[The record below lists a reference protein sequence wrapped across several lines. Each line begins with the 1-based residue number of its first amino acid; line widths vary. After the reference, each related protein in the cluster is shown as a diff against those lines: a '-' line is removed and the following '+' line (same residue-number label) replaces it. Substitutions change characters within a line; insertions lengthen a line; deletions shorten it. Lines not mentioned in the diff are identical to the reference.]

1 MSQLPAVDQKVT
13 QFGAEAEV
21 FPQRQNAASQ
31 RQVVRASE
39 LAQYRYCARA
49 WWLGSVLGK
58 PSTNTR
64 EIHSGTAAHQRH
76 GRAVW
81 LSSALRIA
89 AIALAALA
97 MIVLLMALR

>member
-1 MSQLPAVDQKVT
+1 MQAKPTVKLNQ
-13 QFGAEAEV
+13 QRNEAAKTV
-21 FPQRQNAASQ
+21 SARQI
-31 RQVVRASE
+31 VRASE
-39 LAQYRYCARA
+39 LAQYRYCAKA

-64 EIHSGTAAHQRH
+64 ELQSGTAAHKQH

-89 AIALAALA
+89 AFALVVVALL
-97 MIVLLMALR
+97 VLLMALR